1 MRWDQLKTFYHVAK
15 FESLSKTGQYLNIA
29 QSAVSRQIINLEY
42 RAGHKLFKRL
52 PRGLVLTKQG
62 QIMFKNIEKMFQ
74 YYELAR
80 YQIQNE
86 HIEPE
91 GDLVVWGN
99 VGLVDTWLYYAI
111 PDFLKLYPGIYLN
124 IYSKDA
130 PIDIDNFEVHV
141 ALQPY
146 RDNQPDLIQV
156 PLTTW
161 SRRLYASRDYL
172 HKHGTPTTV
181 HDLKNHKLIGF
192 GSEKIHLFDNIDWHL
207 KLNMVDGKPQKPTLT
222 ANSIRALFHFGNS
235 GLGII
240 SFSKES
246 LLLKGSNLMPILPNI
261 NGPNFDIYFSYPVE
275 LKGNKKIEVF
285 EKYLLEYVKKTYQ
298 MENNPDCE
306 C

>member
-91 GDLVVWGN
+91 GDLVVGAN
-99 VGLVDTWLYYAI
+99 VGLVDTWLLNAI
-111 PDFLKLYPGIYLN
+111 PDFLNLYPKLN
-124 IYSKDA
+124 LDIYSKDA
-130 PIDIDNFEVHV
+130 PLDVESLEVHV
-141 ALQPY
+141 ALQPF
-146 RDNQPDLIQV
+146 RENQSELVQT

-161 SRRLYASRDYL
+161 SRKLYASKDYL
-172 HKHGTPTTV
+172 EKNGVPRTTS
-181 HDLKNHKLIGF
+181 DLKNHKLIGF
-192 GSEKIHLFDNIDWHL
+192 GPQKIHLFDNIDWHL
-207 KLNMVDGKPQKPTLT
+207 KLNSSKGNASKPYLSV
-222 ANSIRALFHFGNS
+222 NSIRALFHFGNS

-246 LLLKGSNLMPILPNI
+246 LLLNESNLVPVLPEVE
-261 NGPNFDIYFSYPVE
+261 GPNFDICIAYPIE
-275 LKGNKKIEVF
+275 LKGNKKIEVL
-285 EKYLLEYVKKTYQ
+285 EKYLLSYVNDKQRQSTHQ
-298 MENNPDCE
+298 D
-306 C
+306 